1 MLKCVRDFDF
11 FETGTEP
18 IPRNVYDAYQR
29 NITQEQIKLEAEAKE
44 HSDLFLAP
52 MMDTYGG
59 LPRKVK
65 EALRYCLTV
74 NHGSDWCMKVDD
86 DMIGKHSKRRQE
98 QCSCNYR

>member
-1 MLKCVRDFDF
+1 
-11 FETGTEP
+11 
-18 IPRNVYDAYQR
+18 
-29 NITQEQIKLEAEAKE
+29 
-44 HSDLFLAP
+44 

-86 DMIGKHSKRRQE
+86 DMIVRTEKIERALSAYDNKPHHFCFLVQYAVE
-98 QCSCNYR
+98 H